1 MYTQR
6 GREPGNTVTQRQPQT
21 IHRRTAAGAWRNL
34 LQKTTRGRGDIV
46 KDNTRGPYHALYGGG
61 GGEDPSV
68 TTPHFARIF
77 FHSDSIF
84 SATQS
89 VRDGVP
95 QCSFSNFFE
104 IKRNK
109 NDSPIPRRRVNA
121 TNVYVLNKSR
131 DFEEDDGFDMC
142 LKCILSGQK
151 ECNIEFNSL
160 VFAYEHFYY
169 YYD

>member
-1 MYTQR
+1 MR
-6 GREPGNTVTQRQPQT
+6 CM
-21 IHRRTAAGAWRNL
+21 
-34 LQKTTRGRGDIV
+34 
-46 KDNTRGPYHALYGGG
+46 GGG

-169 YYD
+169 YYAISFAPFSHLRYKKYRRFLFHYRDASSVWKNNYALKLHEFVF